1 MSKTS
6 KKASLFSSDDS
17 AFSSPPDSE
26 EEDLLENSE
35 AEDED
40 AEVSIVE
47 PAPPEK
53 RPAQPEKR
61 PAQPAKQLSLLQPST
76 SKKPVNVYLRSF
88 FHIETLPDGRMH
100 ITCKH
105 PGCAFDKKVNRF
117 NATIAHS
124 HLVNSC
130 GGIDITT
137 RFRLLESEYA
147 NQ

>member
-1 MSKTS
+1 MSKIS

-26 EEDLLENSE
+26 EGGLVEGS
-35 AEDED
+35 EDED

-53 RPAQPEKR
+53 RPT
-61 PAQPAKQLSLLQPST
+61 QPAKQLSLLQPST

-88 FHIETLPDGRMH
+88 FHIETLPDGRVH

-105 PGCAFDKKVNRF
+105 PGCAFGKKVNRF
-117 NATIAHS
+117 NATIARS
-124 HLVNSC
+124 HLVSSC
-130 GGIDITT
+130 GGIDITA
-137 RFRLLESEYA
+137 RFRLLKSECA